1 MKLNELTPELLEKAK
16 KCENY
21 EEKMAF
27 ISENEIE
34 LTDEQMEALS
44 GGGGTPQ
51 NGEKARDAKYTCS
64 KCKKGTMQKTGKTRP
79 GKIFGDLW
87 PDVEMKCNA
96 CGFTKFWNW

>member
-1 MKLNELTPELLEKAK
+1 MMRIDELTPELLEKAK

-44 GGGGTPQ
+44 GGGGKGIGTSR
-51 NGEKARDAKYTCS
+51 GKSTTCR
-64 KCKKGTMQKTGKTRP
+64 KCKEGQMVKTGRTKP
-79 GKIFGDLW
+79 GKIFGDFW
-87 PDVEMKCNA
+87 PDEEWRCSC
-96 CGFTKFWNW
+96 CGFTLWI